1 MIGPKCKIYLPA
13 LLFFPHVERHM
24 LEALES
30 IENWPNDRW
39 TWQMGFSWKLHLKKL
54 EQAYRQ
60 CNKSETS
67 DQAGQAPEPKARN
80 KNTLRFFSPTTVNRL
95 YVHTSFHKTKVFR
108 VRFGNNYISNWS
120 FGNRDLLHD
129 GGLFW
134 PIPKLFNNRYQLWS
148 PMFFHLGVYKGQ
160 IISEQ
165 KCGVLNVRFS
175 HTFVKK
181 WLASLNIP

>member
-1 MIGPKCKIYLPA
+1 MRHVFVRFLGESSARKKSFRDYLNFSNVTSKPKWKFCQNMRPSWNILWCIVHFQKGLAPKCKIYLPA

-80 KNTLRFFSPTTVNRL
+80 KNTLRFFFP
-95 YVHTSFHKTKVFR
+95 
-108 VRFGNNYISNWS
+108 
-120 FGNRDLLHD
+120 
-129 GGLFW
+129 
-134 PIPKLFNNRYQLWS
+134 QL
-148 PMFFHLGVYKGQ
+148 
-160 IISEQ
+160 
-165 KCGVLNVRFS
+165 
-175 HTFVKK
+175 
-181 WLASLNIP
+181 